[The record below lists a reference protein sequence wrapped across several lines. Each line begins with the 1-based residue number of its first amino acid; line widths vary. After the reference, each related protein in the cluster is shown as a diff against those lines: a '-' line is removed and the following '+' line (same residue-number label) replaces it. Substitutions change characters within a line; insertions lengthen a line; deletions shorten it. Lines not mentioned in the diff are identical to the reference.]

1 LTFVALTKTKRDLNL
16 ALPTILLSVCIYFL
30 TFCSM
35 AIADDT
41 SGEPF
46 YKYMSSLAS
55 SGNNSLIEE
64 LNTNPRKLDWNNAEA
79 LKFKGHLRFLT
90 SVKPGSTDQTRL
102 YFIRNTEGSIIILT
116 IPDSNDPVYQNLEK
130 LIESKLNF
138 DVKVMNAT
146 IGDKEYQF
154 AQFINPPV
162 QAAFD
167 KIFKLMIIL
176 MLFLVMVG
184 MGLTLT
190 GKDFSILISKPR
202 GIIIGE
208 ILQFGIMPLIAVAL
222 GYLMGFHEK
231 YPYIYVG
238 MVLITATPGGVTSN
252 LMTHYAK
259 GDVALSVAL
268 TSLSTVLSIFF
279 VPLLLNAYCSNIPD
293 VKVPTNTIALTI
305 TVLVIVPLC
314 IGMLFRKINEARAK
328 KLIPVFSI
336 LGIIALLFLIVA
348 GILSNL
354 EGFADTE
361 RHGVMFYTMV
371 LLLTFS
377 GLIIGGMVSALFKVS
392 NFQVRAIS
400 LETGLR
406 NASLAMTIALLI
418 QDSMGDFH
426 SSMFWVSGMF
436 GLSMYVAG
444 LIAIK
449 VYPKIFPIK

>member
-1 LTFVALTKTKRDLNL
+1 MIFRALNKTKRDLNL
-16 ALPTILLSVCIYFL
+16 ALLTIFLSVCIYFL
-30 TFCSM
+30 AFCSM
-35 AIADDT
+35 AIAGDT

-46 YKYMSSLAS
+46 YKYLSSLAG

-64 LNTNPRKLDWNNAEA
+64 LNTTPRKLDWNNAAA

-138 DVKVMNAT
+138 DVKVLNST

-208 ILQFGIMPLIAVAL
+208 ILQFGVMPLIAVAL
-222 GYLMGFHEK
+222 GYLIGLSRKIPLYLCGNDSDNCHTGRCYLKFNDPLCKGGCSSFGCFDIFINGSFHIFCTFAFKSLLLK
-231 YPYIYVG
+231 YP
-238 MVLITATPGGVTSN
+238 
-252 LMTHYAK
+252 
-259 GDVALSVAL
+259 
-268 TSLSTVLSIFF
+268 
-279 VPLLLNAYCSNIPD
+279 
-293 VKVPTNTIALTI
+293 
-305 TVLVIVPLC
+305 
-314 IGMLFRKINEARAK
+314 
-328 KLIPVFSI
+328 
-336 LGIIALLFLIVA
+336 
-348 GILSNL
+348 
-354 EGFADTE
+354 
-361 RHGVMFYTMV
+361 
-371 LLLTFS
+371 
-377 GLIIGGMVSALFKVS
+377 
-392 NFQVRAIS
+392 
-400 LETGLR
+400 
-406 NASLAMTIALLI
+406 
-418 QDSMGDFH
+418 
-426 SSMFWVSGMF
+426 
-436 GLSMYVAG
+436 
-444 LIAIK
+444 
-449 VYPKIFPIK
+449 